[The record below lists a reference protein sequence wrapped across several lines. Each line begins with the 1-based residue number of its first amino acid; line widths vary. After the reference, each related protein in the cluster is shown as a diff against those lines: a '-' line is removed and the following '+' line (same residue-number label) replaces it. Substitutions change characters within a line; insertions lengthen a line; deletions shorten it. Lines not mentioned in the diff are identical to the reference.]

1 MERGGVCKK
10 IVCVYQARR
19 MKASKYTRLSMGCC
33 RCRMQ
38 EHTFVFVFAF
48 IFIFY
53 LYLCLYLY
61 QARCKNAL
69 IYRKLSMGW
78 CRCRM
83 QEHTFVF
90 VFAFVVVFVF
100 LFVFLLSV
108 CIYQARCMN
117 AVKYTRLSMA
127 WCRCR
132 MQEHTFLFVFVF
144 VFVFAFSSVFLFVFV
159 SVCIYQARCM
169 NAVKYTRLSMA
180 WCRCRMQLHTF
191 SPAYIAQPSSM
202 CHSNEL
208 EPSQQDFLNKQDQG
222 HDNNTVDSFPYQVVW
237 DTISGYVRNLC
248 HKSVQKTDESESGQ
262 SWYLSQVSLTTLV
275 QNYIHLC
282 NFPHFSACFLEVYLF
297 KPGQFIMMKIWISFP
312 LYEQKC

>member
-132 MQEHTFLFVFVF
+132 MQ
-144 VFVFAFSSVFLFVFV
+144 
-159 SVCIYQARCM
+159 
-169 NAVKYTRLSMA
+169 
-180 WCRCRMQLHTF
+180 LHTF

-248 HKSVQKTDESESGQ
+248 HKSVQKSDESESGQ